1 VAGLAAHFDAEDAP
15 HELSPDTET
24 ACFRVGQEA
33 ITNVLR
39 HARAQNLWVRLYHA
53 TGRLALSVRDDGR
66 GFDLDAVRS
75 RAASGA
81 SLGLVSMEER
91 IALAAG
97 SLELRSAPGQGT
109 LLVALFP
116 LSRPQTEEAA

>member
-1 VAGLAAHFDAEDAP
+1 M
-15 HELSPDTET
+15 
-24 ACFRVGQEA
+24 R
-33 ITNVLR
+33 N
-39 HARAQNLWVRLYHA
+39 
-53 TGRLALSVRDDGR
+53 
-66 GFDLDAVRS
+66 

-109 LLVALFP
+109 LLVATFP
-116 LSRPQTEEAA
+116 LQSAKSAAAA